1 MPIWEHLIRNI
12 SCVFFSKKLLQYKV
26 VSVKVP
32 KFATKTTYIPL
43 TMKHKWRTFLKL
55 PNLCPPFYNRNAL
68 KCCSQWKDATPT
80 KLMLGNISPNY
91 FLSIH
96 FGEKTGKTLTFNSIV
111 YKHNAKSPADASGN
125 ANLAKGRPKADNCGA
140 PIKSELS

>member
-1 MPIWEHLIRNI
+1 MPHQPSL
-12 SCVFFSKKLLQYKV
+12 CLG
-26 VSVKVP
+26 
-32 KFATKTTYIPL
+32 
-43 TMKHKWRTFLKL
+43 TF
-55 PNLCPPFYNRNAL
+55 
-68 KCCSQWKDATPT
+68 
-80 KLMLGNISPNY
+80 SPNY